1 MTTTKDKDVLIAT
14 RIFGMVWKL
23 LDYYTGNH
31 INMGRSVWERARMEN
46 MPLDLQRGSKFAILS
61 GSIQVKRKHAAG
73 SPERVKACRTHEGL
87 RTSQTEACRWISREG
102 QSLPCSWGTVY
113 RPNGNMPLDLQKGS
127 KFTVLIRDPYKQNT
141 ESMPLDLQRGSKF
154 PVLAKDTIYTALLL
168 SFFERKPWRIDP
180 KPYVQKI
187 AKRTLKDDL
196 ILKKPNGGQGMEEKR
211 RKKLIRPSSN
221 ESCYLA
227 LDGWIP
233 IPHVREIRP
242 CVHAP
247 NSLSRCHDYRPLYKA
262 LPFPMLSWIPPATIS
277 TSLYIRG
284 DLHSRT

>member
-1 MTTTKDKDVLIAT
+1 
-14 RIFGMVWKL
+14 
-23 LDYYTGNH
+23 
-31 INMGRSVWERARMEN
+31 MGE
-46 MPLDLQRGSKFAILS
+46 SKN
-61 GSIQVKRKHAAG
+61 GKHAAG
-73 SPERVKACRTHEGL
+73 SPERVKVCHSKWL
-87 RTSQTEACRWISREG
+87 YTSQTEACRWISREG

>member
-1 MTTTKDKDVLIAT
+1 MSSLISLSEAEGISKQSEDTNAHERYREALKTIDDRRTSSLGRHLRASNDYDKGQRCSDSHPNFRNGLKT
-14 RIFGMVWKL
+14 SWL
-23 LDYYTGNH
+23 LYGESYQHGQKR
-31 INMGRSVWERARMEN
+31 MGE
-46 MPLDLQRGSKFAILS
+46 SKN
-61 GSIQVKRKHAAG
+61 GKHAAG

-180 KPYVQKI
+180 KPYVQKNSQANSQGRLNLEE
-187 AKRTLKDDL
+187 AKRWARDGGKEKEEVDSAFFERKLLPGPWWMDSKTTCPRNSTL
-196 ILKKPNGGQGMEEKR
+196 
-211 RKKLIRPSSN
+211 
-221 ESCYLA
+221 CT
-227 LDGWIP
+227 
-233 IPHVREIRP
+233 
-242 CVHAP
+242 C
-247 NSLSRCHDYRPLYKA
+247 
-262 LPFPMLSWIPPATIS
+262 T
-277 TSLYIRG
+277 
-284 DLHSRT
+284 